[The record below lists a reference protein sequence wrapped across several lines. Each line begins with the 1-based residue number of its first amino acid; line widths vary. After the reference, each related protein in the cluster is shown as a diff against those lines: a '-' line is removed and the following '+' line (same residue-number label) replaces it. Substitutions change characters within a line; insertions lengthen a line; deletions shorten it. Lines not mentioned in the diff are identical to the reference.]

1 MAGTAA
7 RHEPCRAWWPEPYLH
22 VELGPRGGGLHHPV
36 HHSDEG
42 LALAHLRHTG
52 KERAEVSG
60 GRAPVLPVNWSRS
73 PQDAKCHLLRW
84 PRGSSC
90 GPALLLFRSVPSGR
104 FFGGKTRIKWSQL
117 GADGTDRHELGQ
129 GRQQRGPAHRRTHGR
144 ALALP
149 HGSVPRWGWRGPAGE
164 LWVLGR

>member
-7 RHEPCRAWWPEPYLH
+7 RHEPCGAWWPEPYLH

-60 GRAPVLPVNWSRS
+60 GRAPVLSVNRSRS

-90 GPALLLFRSVPSGR
+90 GPALLLFRSVPSGC
-104 FFGGKTRIKWSQL
+104 FFGGENTDKTEPARSRRHRQTRAWTGTAAAWPGTQTDTRTGP
-117 GADGTDRHELGQ
+117 GAAPRL
-129 GRQQRGPAHRRTHGR
+129 R
-144 ALALP
+144 AQMGLVWP
-149 HGSVPRWGWRGPAGE
+149 CR
-164 LWVLGR
+164 